1 MTAFLRILL
10 LAAVVSGA
18 CAGQARAHP
27 HIWVTMKTELIYAPD
42 GSVTGVRHDWA
53 FDDMYSAFAT
63 QGLDRQTK
71 GVFTREELAPLAKV
85 NIDTLKDSD
94 YFTFVTADGKKIP
107 LSDPPTDYWLDY
119 SNTVLTLHFTLPF
132 KQPVKAKNLL
142 IEIYDPTIY
151 VDFEFAKEDP
161 VSTVGAPAQ
170 CALKYQRP
178 PEMKFTFSQGKVLG
192 EAFFNSLTPAQN
204 WGERFANKIMV
215 HCG

>member
-1 MTAFLRILL
+1 MTALLRIVLV
-10 LAAVVSGA
+10 AVVSLA
-18 CAGQARAHP
+18 LAGHALAHP

-63 QGLDRQTK
+63 QGLDQQTK

-107 LSDPPTDYWLDY
+107 LSDPPADYWLDY
-119 SNTVLTLHFTLPF
+119 NDTVLTLHFTLPF

-151 VDFEFAKEDP
+151 VDFEFAKENP

-170 CALKYQRP
+170 CKLKYQRP

-215 HCG
+215 NCS